1 MKSSIRFSAIATA
14 LTLSAAGLSTAFAAT
29 YVPHENNFGL
39 YDSTTRGSVSM
50 TASPTDSR
58 MIKSTDAMQ
67 SASTKKIAMMDNSK
81 SFRREEGSAK

>member
-14 LTLSAAGLSTAFAAT
+14 FAFSAVGMSAAFAAT

-39 YDSTTRGSVSM
+39 YDATTRGSVAA

-58 MIKSTDAMQ
+58 MTKSSDAMQ
-67 SASTKKIAMMDNSK
+67 SASSKKVTAMDNSR

>member
-1 MKSSIRFSAIATA
+1 MKSSTPLAAIATA
-14 LTLSAAGLSTAFAAT
+14 VALSATGLSTSFAAT

-39 YDSTTRGSVSM
+39 YDAATRGNVSA

-58 MIKSTDAMQ
+58 MTTSSDAMQ
-67 SASTKKIAMMDNSK
+67 SASSKRIAMIDNTK